1 MFSSVQCMIC
11 IFLTMSYI
19 FHFPNWI
26 ISWKCFSCF
35 NKLFQTE
42 VYWGILK
49 SEEASTDNLK
59 SWLLVSDFTSFLLNL
74 YLNFFWM
81 WRWTFLIFI
90 WFCGKALVFYILK
103 IHRSLIWYKVSILLR
118 KKHLVVYVSSV
129 YLSSYRKFLIDF
141 TKSMYAWCLKLIK
154 VLCFWKDK
162 LYILLYFL
170 LCGISQVGISKV
182 GHLIYFYSLKSLRIE
197 FSLYSKRGGGW
208 MCAVAVENCI
218 SYKKGKKHKYLEWIA
233 SPLW

>member
-1 MFSSVQCMIC
+1 MVAFLFSSVQCMIC

-49 SEEASTDNLK
+49 SEETSTDNLK

-81 WRWTFLIFI
+81 WGWTFLIFI
-90 WFCGKALVFYILK
+90 WFRGKALVFYILK
-103 IHRSLIWYKVSILLR
+103 IRRSLIWYKVSILLR
-118 KKHLVVYVSSV
+118 KKHLVVYVFNV

-154 VLCFWKDK
+154 GLCFWKDR
-162 LYILLYFL
+162 LRILLYFL

-182 GHLIYFYSLKSLRIE
+182 GHLIYFYSLKSLRV
-197 FSLYSKRGGGW
+197 FTLQQKRGWADVCGSSRKL
-208 MCAVAVENCI
+208 C
-218 SYKKGKKHKYLEWIA
+218 
-233 SPLW
+233 